1 MPYLGKYFLFITVH
15 EVPSGLN
22 DFQVTANA
30 LLHKPFALGVKI
42 NGKCRH
48 KLLFALHNLAALE
61 I

>member
-1 MPYLGKYFLFITVH
+1 VH